1 MRAVLYHSAV
11 ELVTDWP
18 AIFVGQGFRLVECRD
33 IITDTLP
40 TWDQVRA
47 VYQRRNGE
55 VTRRYGRRLA
65 NRTIAHLE
73 RIRGILALY
82 GTFPVIAALKPW

>member
-1 MRAVLYHSAV
+1 
-11 ELVTDWP
+11 VTH
-18 AIFVGQGFRLVECRD
+18 
-33 IITDTLP
+33 
-40 TWDQVRA
+40 
-47 VYQRRNGE
+47 
-55 VTRRYGRRLA
+55 RYGRRLA